1 MDSNVLAFGQY
12 HLVLGVNWSLKTPVE
27 AKEEAKKATTFLIRK
42 SPDGNTASL
51 ATVENVGSKSAK
63 LIPAGALIG
72 ILYPEAIVFH
82 PLGDDK
88 VWLCAISRGMPLPGM
103 DVITTQEEAK
113 KQVQMLVRTAS
124 GSLIGALTGA
134 AASFDQVLS
143 TAEERIK
150 SKLITKKD
158 VAEIT
163 FQRSGIS
170 IKTVILVGLGLA
182 LVAVAGVG
190 AIQYKSIIAERKKL
204 EDAAKRALQSEA
216 ERRKIEERLNKLQAD
231 FDMKV
236 EQGRKALE
244 SGSSVRSRWESCELV
259 RKALPISLYGFKPE
273 KLTCNFSTH
282 KAAVEWRPGQVSVKH
297 SDRSRLP
304 MVTNAMDFEA
314 PAVSE
319 WSIPDETSDQSSTD
333 VPMDQIRFDIGTW
346 AATYIKGFAVG
357 KAEELKVSPPAELR
371 EARQAK
377 QVVLGHK
384 ATWSVQGSGTDFL
397 LMLPT
402 SLGIVSRYTSE
413 ISEIEWLRP
422 SDPGRTA
429 KVNGKLFSSTKQ

>member
-1 MDSNVLAFGQY
+1 MVSNVLAFGQY
-12 HLVLGVNWSLKTPVE
+12 KLVLGVNWSLKTTAE
-27 AKEEAKKATTFLIRK
+27 AKDEAKKATTFLIRK
-42 SPDGNTASL
+42 GPDGNTASL

-72 ILYPEAIVFH
+72 ILHPEAIVFH
-82 PLGDDK
+82 PLGDDQ

-103 DVITTQEEAK
+103 DVITTQEDAK
-113 KQVQMLVRTAS
+113 KQVQMLARSAS

-134 AASFDQVLS
+134 AASLDQVLA
-143 TAEERIK
+143 TADERIK

-158 VAEIT
+158 LAEIT
-163 FQRSGIS
+163 FQRAGIS
-170 IKTVILVGLGLA
+170 VKTVILIGLCLS
-182 LVAVAGVG
+182 LVAFAGFG
-190 AIQYKSIIAERKKL
+190 AVRYKSIIAERKKL

-231 FDMKV
+231 YDLKV
-236 EQGRKALE
+236 EQGRKSLE

-259 RKALPISLYGFKPE
+259 RKALPISMYGFKPE
-273 KLTCNFSTH
+273 KLTCNFSSH
-282 KAAVEWRPGQVSVKH
+282 KASVEWRPGQLNVKH

-304 MVTNAMDFEA
+304 MVTNAMEFES

-319 WSIPDETSDQSSTD
+319 WTIPEESTEQTSTD
-333 VPMDQIRFDIGTW
+333 IPMDQIRFDIGTW
-346 AATYIKGFAVG
+346 AASYIKGFAVG
-357 KAEELKVSPPAELR
+357 KAEELKVAPPAELR
-371 EARQAK
+371 EARQARP
-377 QVVLGHK
+377 VVLGHK
-384 ATWSVQGSGTDFL
+384 ATWSVQGSGTEFL

-402 SLGIVSRYTSE
+402 SLGIVSKYTSE

-429 KVNGKLFSSTKQ
+429 KVNGQLFSSTKQ